1 MMDRNEERTSPRIKR
16 VQLPSGK
23 EIEVVHFETPERPAD
38 ETDLHCCRGCGSE
51 LVYPTQWSEA
61 DDNSWQVTLRCPE
74 CETVR
79 DGIFGQTSVDAFDEE
94 LDAGTSA
101 LVADLRRLT
110 RANMSEEG
118 ERFLA
123 ALAADAILP
132 EDF

>member
-23 EIEVVHFETPERPAD
+23 EIEVVHFETTPSPAE
-38 ETDLHCCRGCGSE
+38 ETDLHRCPCCDSG
-51 LVYPTQWSEA
+51 LVYPTNWSEA
-61 DDNSWQVTLRCPE
+61 DDQSWQVTLRCPE
-74 CETVR
+74 CETFR
-79 DGIFGQTSVDAFDEE
+79 EGIFGQASVDAFDEQ
-94 LDAGTSA
+94 LDTGTSA

-110 RANMSEEG
+110 RANMTEEG
-118 ERFLA
+118 ERFMA